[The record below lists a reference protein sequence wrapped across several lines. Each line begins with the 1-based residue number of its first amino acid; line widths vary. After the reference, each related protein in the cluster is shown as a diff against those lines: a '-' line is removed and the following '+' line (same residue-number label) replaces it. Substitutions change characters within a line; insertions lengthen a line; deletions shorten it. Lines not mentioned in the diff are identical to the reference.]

1 MMRVPSLACGL
12 TSTNSRCAPRFTRHA
27 QLAMSLRR
35 KVVRMDTVACY
46 AGSVQTATTL
56 QEVPTIV
63 VRCAKRAIGS
73 FPLSLL
79 S

>member
-56 QEVPTIV
+56 RVNTIA
-63 VRCAKRAIGS
+63 VRPAKRAIGS
-73 FPLSLL
+73 FPSSLL